1 MNVNIATRQVKS
13 MMRHT
18 CTIQVATVTTTAD
31 PYHPGTTNSVVSWTT
46 LVATYAGVKCLWQP
60 LTLEEIAAQGRA
72 GTVVAMAKVY
82 VLFKDLPAS
91 LKVRGTLP
99 APETYHRIVNVTDAE
114 GIVDAGPLDIE
125 KIVNM
130 AGQDAMVL
138 FEVKRV
144 Q

>member
-1 MNVNIATRQVKS
+1 MNVNIATQQVKS

-31 PYHPGTTNSVVSWTT
+31 PYHPGTFNHVVSWTV
-46 LVATYAGVKCLWQP
+46 LAATYANIKCLWQP
-60 LTLEEIAAQGRA
+60 LTLEEIAAQGRS

-82 VLFKDLPAS
+82 ILFKDLPDT
-91 LKVRGTLP
+91 LKVRGALP
-99 APETYHRIVNVTDAE
+99 APEVYHRLVNVADAQ

-138 FEVKRV
+138 FETKRV

>member
-1 MNVNIATRQVKS
+1 MTSIATQQVKQ

-18 CTIQVATVTTTAD
+18 VTIQVATVTTTAD
-31 PYHPGTTNSVVSWTT
+31 PYHPGTFNHNVDWTI
-46 LVATYAGVKCLWQP
+46 LAATYAGIKCLWQP

-82 VLFKDLPAS
+82 ILFKDLPTT
-91 LKVRGTLP
+91 LKVRGALP
-99 APETYHRIVNVTDAE
+99 APEVYHRLVNVTDAQ

-125 KIVNM
+125 KVVNM
-130 AGQDAMVL
+130 AGQDEMTL
-138 FEVKRV
+138 LEVKRV